1 MAVDILMPKLGMTME
16 EGKLI
21 EWSKKEKDQVNND
34 ELLFVIES
42 DKVTFEVES
51 PGSGF
56 LAILKDPDEIYPVGE
71 LLAYLAESEQEY
83 EELKKGAGSQTE
95 VVDSAAAAPAAEA
108 GQPARQEAQAA
119 TPGKALPKGKVRA
132 TPGARKLAKQ
142 KGIDLT
148 TVAGTGPNGRISRD
162 DVLKAIDTAA
172 ATPAVPAAATGPVIG
187 GRRLLREEP
196 LKGMRGTISRRM
208 MDSLH
213 NTAQMTAFSEW
224 DVTELMKLRKQINQS
239 QEKAP
244 EELRYRASVPGM
256 MVFFL
261 SRVLKEMPEF
271 NASVDGNT
279 VKYWDDANVG
289 VAVAVPDGLL
299 VPVVQ
304 GADRKSLG
312 EIQRDLEGLI
322 ERARSMKLLPDDMSG
337 GTFTLS
343 NLGSYGAEWE
353 TVILN
358 PPEVALLGIG
368 RGSKKPVVINDEIVV
383 RNIMPVSLTYDHR
396 LIDGAVAGAFRNRLK
411 ELVENPGLVMACD
424 RLGL

>member
-21 EWSKKEKDQVNND
+21 EWSKGEKDQVNKD
-34 ELLFVIES
+34 ELLFIIES

-51 PGSGF
+51 PGSGI
-56 LAILKDPDEIYPVGE
+56 LAVLKETDEIYPVGE

-83 EELKKGAGSQTE
+83 EEIKKRTGEPAEAADT
-95 VVDSAAAAPAAEA
+95 AAAAPAAEA
-108 GQPARQEAQAA
+108 AQPAGQEAPAAAPGQP
-119 TPGKALPKGKVRA
+119 LPKGKVRA

-142 KGIDLT
+142 KGLDIT
-148 TVAGTGPNGRISRD
+148 TVTGTGPNGRISRD

-172 ATPAVPAAATGPVIG
+172 AAPAVATGPVIG

-196 LKGMRGTISRRM
+196 LKGMRGTIARRM
-208 MDSLH
+208 MESLH

-224 DVTELMKLRKQINQS
+224 DVTELMKLRKLINQS

-244 EELRYRASVPGM
+244 EDSRYRVTVPGM
-256 MVFFL
+256 MVYL
-261 SRVLKEMPEF
+261 LGRVLKEMPEF
-271 NASVDGNT
+271 NASIDGNT

-289 VAVAVPDGLL
+289 VAVAVPDGLV

-304 GADRKSLG
+304 AANRKSLA

-322 ERARSMKLLPDDMSG
+322 DRARSMKLMPDDMSG

-368 RGSKKPVVINDEIVV
+368 RGSKKPVVINDEIVI

-411 ELVENPGLVMACD
+411 ELVENPGLLMAC
-424 RLGL
+424 